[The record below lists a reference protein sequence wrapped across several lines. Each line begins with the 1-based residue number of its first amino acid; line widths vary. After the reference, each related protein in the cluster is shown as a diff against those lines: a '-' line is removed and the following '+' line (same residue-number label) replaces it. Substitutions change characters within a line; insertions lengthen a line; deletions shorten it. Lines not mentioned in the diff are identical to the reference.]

1 MTDSIQNVIM
11 YMGDFMDFFDY
22 DFNVIKI
29 IFACLVP
36 SGTGDAVHNCRPS
49 HGIALNLDGEK
60 EYIFDNNE
68 KLTAREN
75 DIIFLPEKSNYTVTN
90 KSYGDCYAINFKID
104 EQVLFRPFVLHIKN
118 SAKLLDSFKAAEKAF
133 KVKQTGY
140 MMKCKAELYSVIY
153 LIMLENGFGYVS
165 GGAKKI
171 VEPALEYIHNTY
183 AENSISIKYLSA
195 LCNVS
200 EVYFRKLFVKCT
212 GIPPI
217 NYINGLK
224 LLRAKELLAQSQ
236 CSLETVAEM
245 SGFGNLCYFCRYF
258 KKETGITPS
267 EYRKNVFGA

>member
-29 IFACLVP
+29 I
-36 SGTGDAVHNCRPS
+36 
-49 HGIALNLDGEK
+49 
-60 EYIFDNNE
+60 
-68 KLTAREN
+68 
-75 DIIFLPEKSNYTVTN
+75 
-90 KSYGDCYAINFKID
+90 
-104 EQVLFRPFVLHIKN
+104 
-118 SAKLLDSFKAAEKAF
+118 
-133 KVKQTGY
+133 
-140 MMKCKAELYSVIY
+140 
-153 LIMLENGFGYVS
+153 
-165 GGAKKI
+165 
-171 VEPALEYIHNTY
+171 EPALEYIHNTY
-183 AENSISIKYLSA
+183 AESGISVKYLST